1 MLSAR
6 RHVFAAPIMFV
17 DLMKLVSTAPSAL
30 RRFPR
35 AALRALAVGVVAFA
49 GVEVAS
55 AQSRAQL
62 DQRLRGAEQ
71 AIVDQEDRLVVL
83 ERDRLTGDPVAVRL
97 IERLDALEA
106 QTAAVTGA
114 LERLALEN
122 QQLRSRV
129 ATLIREIEL
138 RDKQIAAAAN
148 LPPAVYG
155 PFDVQS
161 PVFSLNANTDASA
174 QSGAALPA
182 GGPATIAGSSGA
194 LGFETAADAPSP
206 AVAAPAR
213 DATAAEVT
221 LPGDPDAALQLAKD
235 LVIRGRYDEAAGA
248 LSVFVERFPTSDHIG
263 EAWFWRG
270 EVDFVRSVYDA
281 AAKSYISSLDVD
293 PTGPKAPEAMIR
305 LASALNAL
313 GVAEEA
319 CTTLDDFDRQYRR
332 APQNVKAKA
341 QRVRESANCP

>member
-1 MLSAR
+1 M
-6 RHVFAAPIMFV
+6 AATLAG
-17 DLMKLVSTAPSAL
+17 D
-30 RRFPR
+30 
-35 AALRALAVGVVAFA
+35 AAW
-49 GVEVAS
+49 

-62 DQRLRGAEQ
+62 DARLRGVEQ
-71 AIVDQEDRLVVL
+71 AIVDQEDRLEVL

-138 RDKQIAAAAN
+138 RDKQIAAAVN

-155 PFDVQS
+155 PFEVES
-161 PVFSLNANTDASA
+161 PGFSYTANPQTSAASP
-174 QSGAALPA
+174 GVE
-182 GGPATIAGSSGA
+182 GGVSAPATIAGSSAA
-194 LGFETAADAPSP
+194 LGFETAADAPPP
-206 AVAAPAR
+206 AAAPA
-213 DATAAEVT
+213 DDEAAPADVT

-235 LVIRGRYDEAAGA
+235 YVIRGRYDEAAAA
-248 LSVFVERFPTSDHIG
+248 LAVFVERFPTSDQIG

-313 GVAEEA
+313 GVSEEA

-332 APQNVKAKA
+332 APPTVKAKA